1 MIYQQLPPHPALA
14 PYVKE
19 YLLLHF
25 DFTGLATI
33 PTKLMPA
40 RPEHSLIFYPDEVF
54 TKVHAERHQQFV
66 IPHAVVQGQPLTHWQ
81 HHYPRRFKVVKVVF
95 QLGGLYHLLGGLPL
109 AELTDATLEAEAVLG
124 SEISTLTQHLMNTAQ
139 YAEMINVVDTYLVQ
153 RFRRRAVRLEPI
165 DKVSQ
170 LLQAPNQSFSLDYLA
185 QQACLSYRQF
195 ERKFRDRTGVSP
207 KLFARL
213 VRFNKAQA
221 LKEKHPAHDWLTV
234 ALACGYADYQHLAKD
249 FKQFAGVTPVTFLR
263 EEARAP
269 EYVLHLR

>member
-19 YLLLHF
+19 YVLLHF
-25 DFTGLATI
+25 DFRGLDTI

-40 RPEHSLIFYPDEVF
+40 RAEQSLIFYPEEAY
-54 TKVHAERHQQFV
+54 TKVHAERQQQFV

-81 HHYPRRFKVVKVVF
+81 HHYPRQFKVMKVVF
-95 QLGGLYHLLGGLPL
+95 QPGGLYHLLGGMPL
-109 AELTDATLEAEAVLG
+109 AELTDATLEAESVLG
-124 SEISTLTQHLMNTAQ
+124 PEISPLTQHLMNTAQ
-139 YAEMINVVDTYLVQ
+139 YAEMIKVVDTYLFQ
-153 RFRRRAVRLEPI
+153 RFRRRTVRLEPI
-165 DKVSQ
+165 DKMSH
-170 LLQAPNQSFSLDYLA
+170 LLQAHNQPLALEYLA

-195 ERKFRDRTGVSP
+195 ERKFRDRMGVSP

-221 LKEKHPAHDWLTV
+221 LKEKSPEHDWLTV

-249 FKQFAGVTPVTFLR
+249 FKQFAGVTPVAFLR
-263 EEARAP
+263 EAAHSP
-269 EYVLHLR
+269 EHVLRLR